1 MKLEDK
7 VAIVTGGGRGIGK
20 AIALAFAREGA
31 DLVVAARSVAE
42 VGQTAA
48 EAQAMGRRAVS
59 LWVDIADDAAVADMV
74 SRTLQEFG
82 KIDILVNNAGIL
94 GPVGPLA
101 ENDPAAWRHTLEV
114 NLLGTFL
121 CCRAVLPTMME
132 RRRGKIINL
141 SGGGATSPR
150 PCFSAYAATK
160 AAVVRVTETLAE
172 EVRPYNI
179 QVNAIAPGAVY
190 TTMTEEILA
199 AGAAAGEKGLA
210 EASRQQETAASPEQA
225 VALAVF
231 LASDEAEGLTGRLIS
246 AVWDDWRSIP
256 RRLGQIMASD
266 VYTLRRVAE

>member
-1 MKLEDK
+1 MKLEGK
-7 VAIVTGGGRGIGK
+7 VAIVTGGSRGIGK

-31 DLVVAARSVAE
+31 DLVVVARSLPE

-48 EAQAMGRRAVS
+48 EARALGRPAIPLR
-59 LWVDIADDAAVADMV
+59 VDVADGAAVADMV

-101 ENDPAAWRHTLEV
+101 ENDPATWRHTLEI

-121 CCRAVLPTMME
+121 CCRAALPTMME
-132 RRRGKIINL
+132 RRQGKIINL

-150 PCFSAYAATK
+150 PYFSAYAATK

-190 TTMTEEILA
+190 TRMTEQILA
-199 AGAAAGEKGLA
+199 AGAAAGAKGLA

-225 VALAVF
+225 AALAVF
-231 LASDEAEGLTGRLIS
+231 LASDEADGLTGRLVS
-246 AVWDDWRSIP
+246 AVWDDWQSIP
-256 RRLGQIMASD
+256 RRLDEIMASEL
-266 VYTLRRVAE
+266 YTLRRMAE